1 VDVRDPYLVEVPY
14 SKYHEV
20 ERPFGLSEPPSVADV
35 GPTDDAA
42 PVATVGGLWVVNA
55 LSEPLTVPASL
66 VATSRKW

>member
-1 VDVRDPYLVEVPY
+1 VDVRDPYFVDVPY

-35 GPTDDAA
+35 GPTDVAA
-42 PVATVGGLWVVNA
+42 PVATLGGLCVVNV
-55 LSEPLTVPASL
+55 LSEPVTLPASL